1 VNLNSFSTLLENCQR
16 KAWAERRL
24 WIAMAGTGGRGSR
37 SRGGDI
43 NEERL
48 MKMVADHLKL

>member
-1 VNLNSFSTLLENCQR
+1 MLKNCQR

-24 WIAMAGTGGRGSR
+24 QIVMAGTSGGGFG
-37 SRGGDI
+37 SRGGDN

-48 MKMVADHLKL
+48 RKMVADHLKASELFDNRY